1 MFRQLID
8 DLRNQGP
15 LARGHSD
22 VGQLLG
28 DNARQWS
35 GRETLLSRPGDYTRT
50 RVYRDANFELLLL
63 NWAPGAAS
71 AVHDHGG
78 QHCWMLVLEGAL
90 QVDDYARLDKG
101 QTPGL
106 AVVELRGSRT
116 LGPDEMDLRSDR
128 FDLHRVSAPPGAKA
142 VSLHLYAGPL
152 QEFLVY
158 DPPARRCD
166 RAYGIYDAIVLD
178 DRVVV
183 RR

>member
-8 DLRNQGP
+8 DLRTRGP
-15 LARGHSD
+15 LSRGQSD
-22 VGQLLG
+22 VGNLLG
-28 DNARQWS
+28 ENARYGP

-71 AVHDHGG
+71 GIHDHGG
-78 QHCWMLVLEGAL
+78 QHCWMIVLDGAL
-90 QVDDYARLDKG
+90 NVDDYVRLDAG
-101 QTPGL
+101 HAPGV
-106 AVVELRGSRT
+106 ADVEQRGSTT
-116 LGPDEMDLRSDR
+116 LGPGEMDLRSGR
-128 FDLHRVSAPPGAKA
+128 FDLHRVYAPLKSQA

-158 DPPARRCD
+158 DPPARRCE

-183 RR
+183 RS